1 MTQSLGLWL
10 ISCSQFPGGSAVQI
24 DSESKEKGVGIK
36 IERKVL
42 WDNALGHW
50 KDLLLILL

>member
-1 MTQSLGLWL
+1 M
-10 ISCSQFPGGSAVQI
+10 QI

-42 WDNALGHW
+42 WDNALGHC